1 MRIESRK
8 IASGVA
14 LTSTEVEMLNSTVLS
29 WEPGQ
34 ENNRETNE
42 RNGRGG
48 KKGGKLKGGEKKGR
62 KVGREK

>member
-48 KKGGKLKGGEKKGR
+48 KLKGGEKKGR